1 MPDLILLDLNL
12 PDGDGFQLC
21 KEINLNNSIPIIIL
35 TAKSDIVDKVLGL
48 ELGADDYITKPFHIK
63 EVISRIRAIFRRIE
77 KTTNSSN
84 SNFTNINE
92 NIKINFK
99 NRTVLKNDD
108 IIQLKP
114 KEYELLEF
122 FVQNRNKVFS
132 REQLIDNVWE
142 FSLNTLVLEIIK
154 ISKGLSSIKEDYI
167 EFNIKELLEQVIS
180 DMSIKA
186 EKYNLN
192 IIYNLEDSILKI
204 KANKI
209 KEVFINLIDNA
220 IKYSINTN
228 DNNIKIRGFIEDN
241 FYKVSIINEANPIPE
256 EIYSHV
262 FEPFIKI
269 NSDEDNYSSGLGLYL
284 CNEIIKDHNGNITLS
299 NGNKVEAT
307 VSLPF

>member
-1 MPDLILLDLNL
+1 MNNEILIVEDDKSINDILFHTLKSEGYTPYSAFSLKDARDYLNINLPDLILLDLNL

-77 KTTNSSN
+77 KTTNNSN

-99 NRTVLKNDD
+99 NRTVLKNND

-142 FSLNTLVLEIIK
+142 FSYDGDLRTVDIHIRRLR
-154 ISKGLSSIKEDYI
+154 SKLDTKG
-167 EFNIKELLEQVIS
+167 
-180 DMSIKA
+180 
-186 EKYNLN
+186 
-192 IIYNLEDSILKI
+192 
-204 KANKI
+204 
-209 KEVFINLIDNA
+209 
-220 IKYSINTN
+220 TP
-228 DNNIKIRGFIEDN
+228 
-241 FYKVSIINEANPIPE
+241 SIIET
-256 EIYSHV
+256 V
-262 FEPFIKI
+262 FSVGYIMR
-269 NSDEDNYSSGLGLYL
+269 
-284 CNEIIKDHNGNITLS
+284 
-299 NGNKVEAT
+299 
-307 VSLPF
+307 

>member
-1 MPDLILLDLNL
+1 MNNEILIVEDDKSINDILFHTLKSEGYTPYSAFSLKDARDYLNVNWPDLILLDLNL

-77 KTTNSSN
+77 KTTNNSN

-99 NRTVLKNDD
+99 NRTVLKNND

-142 FSLNTLVLEIIK
+142 FSYDGDLRTVDIHIRRLR
-154 ISKGLSSIKEDYI
+154 SKLDTKG
-167 EFNIKELLEQVIS
+167 
-180 DMSIKA
+180 
-186 EKYNLN
+186 
-192 IIYNLEDSILKI
+192 
-204 KANKI
+204 
-209 KEVFINLIDNA
+209 
-220 IKYSINTN
+220 TP
-228 DNNIKIRGFIEDN
+228 
-241 FYKVSIINEANPIPE
+241 SIIET
-256 EIYSHV
+256 V
-262 FEPFIKI
+262 FSVGYIMR
-269 NSDEDNYSSGLGLYL
+269 
-284 CNEIIKDHNGNITLS
+284 
-299 NGNKVEAT
+299 
-307 VSLPF
+307 

>member
-1 MPDLILLDLNL
+1 MNNEILIVEDDKSINDILFHTLKSEGYTPYSAFSLKDARDYLNVNLPDLILLDLNL

-77 KTTNSSN
+77 KTTNNSN

-99 NRTVLKNDD
+99 NRTVLKNND

-142 FSLNTLVLEIIK
+142 FSYDGDLRTVDIHIRRLR
-154 ISKGLSSIKEDYI
+154 SKLDTKG
-167 EFNIKELLEQVIS
+167 
-180 DMSIKA
+180 
-186 EKYNLN
+186 
-192 IIYNLEDSILKI
+192 
-204 KANKI
+204 
-209 KEVFINLIDNA
+209 
-220 IKYSINTN
+220 TP
-228 DNNIKIRGFIEDN
+228 
-241 FYKVSIINEANPIPE
+241 SIIET
-256 EIYSHV
+256 V
-262 FEPFIKI
+262 FSVGYIMR
-269 NSDEDNYSSGLGLYL
+269 
-284 CNEIIKDHNGNITLS
+284 
-299 NGNKVEAT
+299 
-307 VSLPF
+307 